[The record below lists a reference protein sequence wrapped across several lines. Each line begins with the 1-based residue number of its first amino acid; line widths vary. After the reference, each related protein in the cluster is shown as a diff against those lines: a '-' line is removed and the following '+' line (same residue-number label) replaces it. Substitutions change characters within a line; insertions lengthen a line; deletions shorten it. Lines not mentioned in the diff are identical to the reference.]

1 MILYPAIDLLEDR
14 VVRLMHGKFDAVT
27 EYASD
32 PVEVARQL
40 RDAGAE
46 WIHVVDLAGARDGA
60 RRQAGVIAEI
70 AALGL
75 NIQSGGG
82 VRSSAD
88 IEAFLDAGVSRV
100 VIGSLAISAPEQ
112 VLPWVDRFGPDRLTL
127 AFDVQYVGGAY
138 RPAVK
143 GWTDVLT
150 VTLDDVIQAY
160 AGVELAHAL
169 VTDIGRDG
177 DLSGPNLELYRYLV
191 ETYPSVGWQA
201 SGGVS
206 SLEDL
211 RAAQATGAAGAITGR
226 AIYEGKF
233 SVEEALACLQ
243 DA

>member
-27 EYASD
+27 EYATD

-40 RDAGAE
+40 KAEGAQ

-60 RRQAGVIAEI
+60 RRQTAVIRDIAGT
-70 AALGL
+70 GL
-75 NIQSGGG
+75 KVQSGGG
-82 VRSSAD
+82 VRSGED
-88 IEAFLDAGVSRV
+88 IEAFFEAGVSRV

-112 VLPWVDRFGPDRLTL
+112 VLPWLDRFGSERLTL

-138 RPAVK
+138 RPAIK

-150 VTLDDVIQAY
+150 VTLDDVIKAY
-160 AGVELAHAL
+160 DGADLQHAL

-177 DLSGPNLELYRYLV
+177 DLSGPNIELYQYLAR
-191 ETYPSVGWQA
+191 TYPGVNWQA

-206 SLEDL
+206 SLSDL
-211 RAAQATGAAGAITGR
+211 EAARDAGAAGAITGR
-226 AIYEGKF
+226 AIYEGRF
-233 SVEEALACLQ
+233 SVEEALSCLRV
-243 DA
+243 A

>member
-127 AFDVQYVGGAY
+127 AFDVQYVGDKF
-138 RPAVK
+138 PF
-143 GWTDVLT
+143 
-150 VTLDDVIQAY
+150 
-160 AGVELAHAL
+160 
-169 VTDIGRDG
+169 
-177 DLSGPNLELYRYLV
+177 SG
-191 ETYPSVGWQA
+191 Q
-201 SGGVS
+201 
-206 SLEDL
+206 
-211 RAAQATGAAGAITGR
+211 
-226 AIYEGKF
+226 K
-233 SVEEALACLQ
+233 
-243 DA
+243 